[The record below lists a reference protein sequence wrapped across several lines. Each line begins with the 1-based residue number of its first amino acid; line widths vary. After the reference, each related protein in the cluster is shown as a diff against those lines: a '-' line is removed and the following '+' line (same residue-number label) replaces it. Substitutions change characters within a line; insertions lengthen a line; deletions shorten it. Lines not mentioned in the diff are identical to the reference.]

1 MFSSEN
7 LLLHDSISTL
17 ELKNFNVRWY
27 AKEAIL
33 TDRALYLYK
42 IRSNYV
48 HDAHCKYDPL
58 LSFDDTCQYMLTV
71 LVLHLYYYLLLIMI
85 ERLNLPKYTAQRP
98 KAGASSPY
106 LADLPP
112 MEPPYVVLVE
122 ILNST
127 TSKRKIVACQ
137 SEQKA

>member
-42 IRSNYV
+42 QRSNYV
-48 HDAHCKYDPL
+48 HDAHCKYNSL
-58 LSFDDTCQYMLTV
+58 LSFDDTRKYMLTI
-71 LVLHLYYYLLLIMI
+71 LILHLDYYLLLIMI
-85 ERLNLPKYTAQRP
+85 ERLNLTKYRAQRP
-98 KAGASSPY
+98 KAGTPSPY

-112 MEPPYVVLVE
+112 MESPYVELVE
-122 ILNST
+122 ILNTVSGR
-127 TSKRKIVACQ
+127 KKIVACQ